1 MKTFKD
7 IISELTDPTPRRQK
21 EFVDKHTVQII
32 NYPAGKP
39 DQLSVKNIKKDKTKK
54 ASLHDGE
61 DASVYEETMSDAEM
75 KKREDIVKGMKK
87 NKADFQKRYGDRWK
101 SVMYATATKSAIK
114 EQAELDEAVEVSH
127 DRYMRSHG
135 KKASGG
141 EGNWMFTH
149 KRMGDANVNDSKEV
163 HSARGK
169 FSDAKKSAQQ
179 WAKKH
184 GHSTVYVME
193 EVALDEV
200 SQETLRNYHAKAAL
214 DLKSKREKLDKGTLT
229 SKDYKQGQNR
239 VTGLNRA
246 ANKMEEVELDEAN
259 YIGDIFIKHL
269 KTKYNDKTSLSKS
282 ETKDAHD
289 LVKRMSNDDKKKLAG
304 SSIRHVSDIAKDH
317 IKRYI
322 PGNMKK
328 EEVEE
333 LDELKKSTLGSYIKR
348 AAGERGHAGIE
359 AGASASGSKDQ
370 KDAMSTMKKRLK
382 GIKMASD
389 RLAKESVEE
398 LDELKKSTLGSYIK
412 KAAGVGDRNSLP
424 NAMRDQMTA
433 ANMGDKEWYKDS
445 QRKANKRGM
454 GIQKAANRLAKEE
467 YMDEAFKAGSMKL
480 SDGSSVKVTS
490 EEASTLN
497 ALFNQLNSSNKTKM
511 NERLMSD
518 SKGFN
523 EILAFAKEAV

>member
-21 EFVDKHTVQII
+21 EFIDKHTVQII
-32 NYPAGKP
+32 DYPAGKP
-39 DQLSVKNIKKDKTKK
+39 DQLSVKNIKKDKSKK

-101 SVMYATATKSAIK
+101 SVMYATATKSAMK
-114 EQAELDEAVEVSH
+114 EEAELDEAMTHSTWNVQHPTKSTKSYKVKARTAGEAIRKAQKAAIDAGHMKSNVPNTVFQSKHVQKVNEEVELDEVSDKKLDVYRQKAFADQPSGDDGSDKYRKRKFGRDLAFDKQTGRAKVLATKEEVDLDEAIEVRH
-127 DRYMRSHG
+127 DRYLRSHG

-141 EGNWMFTH
+141 TGSWMFTH
-149 KRMGDANVNDSKEV
+149 KAMGDVDHKNEKEV
-163 HSARGK
+163 YSAPSGK

-246 ANKMEEVELDEAN
+246 ANKMEE
-259 YIGDIFIKHL
+259 
-269 KTKYNDKTSLSKS
+269 
-282 ETKDAHD
+282 
-289 LVKRMSNDDKKKLAG
+289 
-304 SSIRHVSDIAKDH
+304 
-317 IKRYI
+317 
-322 PGNMKK
+322 
-328 EEVEE
+328 
-333 LDELKKSTLGSYIKR
+333 
-348 AAGERGHAGIE
+348 
-359 AGASASGSKDQ
+359 
-370 KDAMSTMKKRLK
+370 
-382 GIKMASD
+382 
-389 RLAKESVEE
+389 
-398 LDELKKSTLGSYIK
+398 
-412 KAAGVGDRNSLP
+412 
-424 NAMRDQMTA
+424 
-433 ANMGDKEWYKDS
+433 
-445 QRKANKRGM
+445 
-454 GIQKAANRLAKEE
+454 
-467 YMDEAFKAGSMKL
+467 YMDEAFKAGAMKL
-480 SDGSSVKVTS
+480 SDGSSVKLTS
-490 EEASTLN
+490 EQALTLN
-497 ALFNQLNSSNKTKM
+497 ALFNELNSSNKKKM
-511 NERLMSD
+511 EERLMSD
-518 SKGFN
+518 AKGFN

>member
-21 EFVDKHTVQII
+21 EFIDKHTVQII
-32 NYPAGKP
+32 DYPAGKP
-39 DQLSVKNIKKDKTKK
+39 DQLSVKNIKKDKSKK

-101 SVMYATATKSAIK
+101 SVMYATATKSAMK

-193 EVALDEV
+193 EADLDEENNTHVYLNPLKGNADPKKVAVIKGRVTNKHLDDLAKKHNASREDFEWGNDKWNAGVTKEEVELDEVSDKKLDAYRQKAFADQPAGDDGSDKYRKRKFGRDLAFAKQTGRAKVLATKEEVALDEV

-246 ANKMEEVELDEAN
+246 ANKMEE
-259 YIGDIFIKHL
+259 
-269 KTKYNDKTSLSKS
+269 
-282 ETKDAHD
+282 
-289 LVKRMSNDDKKKLAG
+289 
-304 SSIRHVSDIAKDH
+304 
-317 IKRYI
+317 
-322 PGNMKK
+322 
-328 EEVEE
+328 
-333 LDELKKSTLGSYIKR
+333 
-348 AAGERGHAGIE
+348 
-359 AGASASGSKDQ
+359 
-370 KDAMSTMKKRLK
+370 
-382 GIKMASD
+382 
-389 RLAKESVEE
+389 
-398 LDELKKSTLGSYIK
+398 
-412 KAAGVGDRNSLP
+412 
-424 NAMRDQMTA
+424 
-433 ANMGDKEWYKDS
+433 
-445 QRKANKRGM
+445 
-454 GIQKAANRLAKEE
+454 
-467 YMDEAFKAGSMKL
+467 YMDEAFKAGAMKL
-480 SDGSSVKVTS
+480 SDGSSVKLTS
-490 EEASTLN
+490 EQASTLN

-518 SKGFN
+518 SKGFD

>member
-21 EFVDKHTVQII
+21 EFIDKHTIQVID
-32 NYPAGKP
+32 YPVGEP
-39 DQLSVKNIKKDKTKK
+39 DQLSVKKIKKDKTKK

-61 DASVYEETMSDAEM
+61 DAAVYEETMSDTEM

-87 NKADFQKRYGDRWK
+87 NKTDFQKRYGDKWK
-101 SVMYATATKSAIK
+101 SVMYATATKSAMKEEAELEEAFKKGDAVKPTKGPHKGVPHEVIHDFGDGNYNIK
-114 EQAELDEAVEVSH
+114 PKGLNPKQIRYSMGAAKAHKSDLVKEEVEQLDELSPNTLSSYASKANIDASKARSHMRVSAGGKDFATHKKRYDKRTAGAVKAGEKYRKLVAREETELDEAVEVSH

-200 SQETLRNYHAKAAL
+200 SDKKLDAYRQKAFADQPAGDDGSDKYRKRKFGRDLAFAKQTGRAKVRATKEEVELDEVSQETLRNYHAKAAL

-239 VTGLNRA
+239 VTGLNRS
-246 ANKMEEVELDEAN
+246 ANKM
-259 YIGDIFIKHL
+259 
-269 KTKYNDKTSLSKS
+269 
-282 ETKDAHD
+282 
-289 LVKRMSNDDKKKLAG
+289 
-304 SSIRHVSDIAKDH
+304 
-317 IKRYI
+317 
-322 PGNMKK
+322 
-328 EEVEE
+328 
-333 LDELKKSTLGSYIKR
+333 
-348 AAGERGHAGIE
+348 
-359 AGASASGSKDQ
+359 
-370 KDAMSTMKKRLK
+370 
-382 GIKMASD
+382 
-389 RLAKESVEE
+389 
-398 LDELKKSTLGSYIK
+398 
-412 KAAGVGDRNSLP
+412 
-424 NAMRDQMTA
+424 
-433 ANMGDKEWYKDS
+433 
-445 QRKANKRGM
+445 
-454 GIQKAANRLAKEE
+454 EE
-467 YMDEAFKAGSMKL
+467 YMDEAFKAGAMKL
-480 SDGSSVKVTS
+480 SDGSSVKLTS
-490 EEASTLN
+490 EQASTLN
-497 ALFNQLNSSNKTKM
+497 ALFNELNSSNKKKM
-511 NERLMSD
+511 EERLMSD
-518 SKGFN
+518 AKGFN